1 MFFILASVFL
11 FGLVVGSFL
20 NVVILRG
27 NRGES
32 FFKGRS
38 RCQSCSKELAWFE
51 LIPLVEFAT
60 GVLFAAAA
68 WLFFIDSSSV
78 ILSATKDL
86 TITNTGILRG
96 VYPEFIEWAQND
108 FFMQLFNFLG
118 VLVIISAAIVILVSD
133 TRWQIIP
140 NGPVLILFLAGL
152 VLTVWRA
159 AVSGSFAY
167 NFAIEFGSAFLVA
180 FFFFA
185 LWFLSKGAWM
195 GFGDVKLVFATSLI
209 LGFPV
214 SVAAVLFSFWI
225 GAIFG
230 ILLLIFKKVNL
241 KTRIP
246 FGPFLLAGSAAA
258 YFYSETALWYIGLS
272 SV

>member
-1 MFFILASVFL
+1 MIFYIIIVFI

-32 FFKGRS
+32 FTRGRS
-38 RCQSCSKELAWFE
+38 RCESCGKELAWFE
-51 LIPLVEFAT
+51 LIPLLSFALQRGRCRSCGAALSRQYPLVEFGT
-60 GVLFAAAA
+60 G
-68 WLFFIDSSSV
+68 LFFTFVAIYYSPSGVEGLPLWSNPRLV
-78 ILSATKDL
+78 FEL
-86 TITNTGILRG
+86 TFAFVTL
-96 VYPEFIEWAQND
+96 
-108 FFMQLFNFLG
+108 
-118 VLVIISAAIVILVSD
+118 SAAIVILVSD
-133 TRWQIIP
+133 IRWQIVP

-152 VLTVWRA
+152 VLTAWRA
-159 AVSGSFAY
+159 AVSGRFAY
-167 NFAIEFGSAFLVA
+167 NFAIEFGFAFLVA

-214 SVAAVLFSFWI
+214 SVAAALFSFWI

-230 ILLLIFKKVNL
+230 ILLLIFKKANL
-241 KTRIP
+241 KTHIP
-246 FGPFLLAGSAAA
+246 FGPFILLGGVAAF
-258 YFYSETALWYIGLS
+258 FYTEEFLLYTGFSGLL
-272 SV
+272 